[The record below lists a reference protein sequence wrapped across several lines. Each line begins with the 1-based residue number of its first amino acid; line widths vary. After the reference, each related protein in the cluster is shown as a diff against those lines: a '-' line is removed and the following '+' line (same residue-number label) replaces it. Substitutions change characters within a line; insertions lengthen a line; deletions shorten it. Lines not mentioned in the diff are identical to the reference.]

1 MRARE
6 INEEMKQAAAR
17 ALAERARSDGLSR
30 DKIIPSPFDPLLIET
45 VAAAVAKAACDAGV
59 ARKPVADWESYRE
72 HLRSLVRKG

>member
-1 MRARE
+1 M
-6 INEEMKQAAAR
+6 
-17 ALAERARSDGLSR
+17 SR